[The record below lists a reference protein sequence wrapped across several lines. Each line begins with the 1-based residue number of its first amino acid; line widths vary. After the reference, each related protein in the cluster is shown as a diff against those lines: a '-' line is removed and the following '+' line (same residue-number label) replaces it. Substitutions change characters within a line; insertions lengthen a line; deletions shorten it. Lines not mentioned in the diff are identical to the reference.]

1 MYNKN
6 VSNIFVSELFGR
18 NGVFMSKKMRRSI
31 LLLSLVLIISC
42 LGMSSCI
49 VFGYEGSDYITR
61 EDVQSM
67 IDGNMNGNVT
77 VEGGD
82 SYNVTINGAPIEN
95 AAAGKALLSA
105 VSIRC
110 VFQTM
115 SYGTSYYP
123 GGTSS
128 REKTSAGSGVIYK
141 LDKNNGDAYIIT
153 NYHVVYNSQ
162 SNTEN
167 GISKDIKVYLYGQEH
182 DNYAIPA
189 TYVGGSMNY
198 DLAILKVDG
207 SRVLAESNAV
217 AVTFADSNKV
227 AVLDQA
233 IAVGNPEALGISAT
247 LGYINVDSEYIV
259 MEGADG
265 VTEIKIRVMRMDTA
279 VNSGNSGGG
288 LFDNKGEL
296 IGIVNAK
303 LTSSENMSYAIPS
316 SLVKCVAENILYYC
330 DGTELENVYRCYLGI
345 NVSASKLYTE
355 YDKENGKV
363 HKREEIS
370 VVLIND
376 NSLAQGVLQVGDV
389 INSITVDGAKYEVN
403 RMYIVTD
410 AMIDARVGSV
420 VIINVTRGDQT
431 LDLTIDITESSLAV
445 EK

>member
-1 MYNKN
+1 M
-6 VSNIFVSELFGR
+6 SEIFGR

-42 LGMSSCI
+42 FSMSSCI
-49 VFGYEGSDYITR
+49 VLGYEGSDYLTR
-61 EDVQSM
+61 DDVQEM

-82 SYNVTINGAPIEN
+82 NYNVTINGTPIEN

-110 VFQTM
+110 VFRTT

-123 GGTSS
+123 GITNK
-128 REKTSAGSGVIYK
+128 EKTSAGSGVIYK

-167 GISKDIKVYLYGQEH
+167 GISNDISVFLYGQEH
-182 DNYAIPA
+182 ENYAIPA

-217 AVTFADSNKV
+217 EASFSNSNDV

-247 LGYINVDSEYIV
+247 LGYINVDSEYIE

-265 VTEIKIRVMRMDTA
+265 TTAIEIRVMRMDTA

-288 LFDNKGEL
+288 LFNNKGEL

-316 SLVKCVAENILYYC
+316 NFVKCVAENILYYC
-330 DGTELENVYRCYLGI
+330 DGTEFENVYRCYLGI
-345 NVSASKLYTE
+345 QVGSSKLYTE
-355 YDKENGKV
+355 YDRETGKV

-370 VVLIND
+370 VVVIND
-376 NSLAQGVLQVGDV
+376 GSLAQGVLEVGDV
-389 INSITVDGAKYEVN
+389 INSITVDGAKYDVN
-403 RMYIVTD
+403 RMYTVTD

-420 VIINVTRGDQT
+420 VVINVTRGEQT
-431 LDLTIDITESSLAV
+431 LDLTIEIKESSLTV
-445 EK
+445 VR